1 MVEVYG
7 GEGESTKSAS
17 IERNLEG
24 MKHLFKSALLLS
36 LGWNIFLVI
45 GVITNQEYAI
55 TRAAGGQFE
64 SFPNGIR
71 IAYCVTLAI
80 LIFQSQILFTQK
92 RWPRAL
98 YALFFFLGCS
108 SVLMN
113 AISRSADERWNA
125 IPALLI
131 AIAFYRKWKGK
142 KI

>member
-1 MVEVYG
+1 
-7 GEGESTKSAS
+7 
-17 IERNLEG
+17 

-64 SFPNGIR
+64 SFPTGIR
-71 IAYCVTLAI
+71 IAYCLTLAI
-80 LIFQSQILFTQK
+80 LIFQSQILFSKK

-125 IPALLI
+125 IPGLVI
-131 AIAFYRKWKGK
+131 AIAFYRKWKNK